1 MFHFPGKVP
10 VIFKRFYKINSAKFI
25 ERYPAEVI
33 HPGIFI
39 IADYTIDINLI
50 FHFPSLLRR
59 G

>member
-33 HPGIFI
+33 HPGIL
-39 IADYTIDINLI
+39 INR
-50 FHFPSLLRR
+50 LLFQKQKRPYVLDET
-59 G
+59 